1 MTLKPETKIHDLLA
15 QYPFLL
21 DFLANYR
28 PDFQKLKNPVLRNT
42 VGRVATL
49 ATAASMGDVP
59 LQTLLADLERAIA
72 AGAGAVSAAPLAGT
86 GSWDPQKIALL
97 KGIIRDL
104 HAGVPM
110 PEAKRRFAELVRD
123 VDPSEI
129 AAMEQQLMKD
139 GMPETE
145 IKRLCDVHTQVFQ
158 ESLDQQA
165 AAEVPPGHP
174 VHTYRLENRALEQAG
189 EEFLDALDALGP
201 HPGAGE
207 LAAREG
213 KIASA
218 LERLAAV
225 EKHYLRKEYQL
236 FPFLEKHGFSGPSQ
250 VMWAIHDDV
259 RGMLK
264 ELRKALASGSAG
276 ILTTVG
282 PELVRVVR
290 EMGYKE
296 EKILLPVSLEMLSE
310 GEWAEIRRGEAE
322 FGYALAKPAAEW
334 QPRTVE
340 AAPEEPAPASA
351 GVTLSLQTG
360 KLELEQLN
368 LLLRH
373 LPLDTTFVDEHDVV
387 RYYSEG
393 PSRVFQ
399 RTPEVIGRKVQNC
412 HPPKSM
418 HIVNRILE
426 EFRAGTRDSAEF
438 WIHFQGRFVLIRYF
452 AVRDAEKRYRGC
464 LEVTQD
470 CTAIRALTGERR
482 LLDWDAGAGKEGQ
495 A

>member
-21 DFLANYR
+21 DFLAAYR

-49 ATAASMGDVP
+49 ATAAAMGEVP
-59 LQTLLADLERAIA
+59 LQTLIADLERAIA
-72 AGAGAVSAAPLAGT
+72 AGAGAVSVPPPAGT
-86 GSWDPQKIALL
+86 GGRDPRKIALL
-97 KGIIRDL
+97 KGIIQDL

-110 PEAKRRFAELVRD
+110 PEAKQRFAELVRD
-123 VDPSEI
+123 VDPTEI

-158 ESLDQQA
+158 ESLDQRPA
-165 AAEVPPGHP
+165 ADVPPGHP

-189 EEFLDALDALGP
+189 EEFLKVLDTLGSS
-201 HPGAGE
+201 PGAGG
-207 LAAREG
+207 LAAGEAR
-213 KIASA
+213 AAAA
-218 LERLAAV
+218 LDRVAEV
-225 EKHYLRKEYQL
+225 EKHYIRKEYQL

-264 ELRKALASGSAG
+264 EMRKALAAG
-276 ILTTVG
+276 NAGVLTTVG

-310 GEWAEIRRGEAE
+310 SEWADIRRGEAE
-322 FGYALAKPAAEW
+322 FGYALAAPEAEW
-334 QPRTVE
+334 APHP
-340 AAPEEPAPASA
+340 APGAPEEPAPASA
-351 GVTLSLQTG
+351 GVTLSLNTG

-373 LPLDTTFVDEHDVV
+373 LPLDITFVDEHDVV

-393 PSRVFQ
+393 PDRVFL

-412 HPPKSM
+412 HPPRSL

-426 EFRAGTRDSAEF
+426 EFRAGTKDAAEF
-438 WIHFQGRFVLIRYF
+438 WINFQGRFVHIRYF
-452 AVRDAEKRYRGC
+452 AVRDAETRYRGC

-470 CTAIRALTGERR
+470 CSGIRALTGERR
-482 LLDWDAGAGKEGQ
+482 LLDWDAGN
-495 A
+495 

>member
-21 DFLANYR
+21 DFLASYR

-49 ATAASMGDVP
+49 ATAAAMGDVP
-59 LQTLLADLERAIA
+59 LQTLIADLERAIA
-72 AGAGAVSAAPLAGT
+72 AGSGALSVAPPAAGGK
-86 GSWDPQKIALL
+86 DPQKIALL
-97 KGIIRDL
+97 KGIIQDL

-123 VDPSEI
+123 VDPTEI

-158 ESLDQQA
+158 ESLDQRP

-189 EEFLDALDALGP
+189 EDFLKALEALGP

-207 LAAREG
+207 LAAAEAR
-213 KIASA
+213 IAAA
-218 LERLAAV
+218 LGRIAEV

-236 FPFLEKHGFSGPSQ
+236 FPFLEKHGFTGPSQ

-276 ILTTVG
+276 ILVTVG
-282 PELVRVVR
+282 PEMVRVVR

-296 EKILLPVSLEMLSE
+296 EKILLPVSLEMLTE

-322 FGYALAKPAAEW
+322 FGYALAAPESEW
-334 QPRTVE
+334 QPLSAPGE
-340 AAPEEPAPASA
+340 PEEPPAPSA
-351 GVTLSLQTG
+351 GVTLSLATG

-368 LLLRH
+368 LLLQH
-373 LPLDTTFVDEHDVV
+373 LPLDITFVDEHDVV
-387 RYYSEG
+387 KYYSEG
-393 PSRVFQ
+393 PNRVFM

-426 EFRAGTRDSAEF
+426 EFRAGTKDSAEF
-438 WIHFQGRFVLIRYF
+438 WLNFQGRFVHIRYF

-470 CTAIRALTGERR
+470 CTAIRALAGERR
-482 LLDWDAGAGKEGQ
+482 LLDWDAAGGGEGQ